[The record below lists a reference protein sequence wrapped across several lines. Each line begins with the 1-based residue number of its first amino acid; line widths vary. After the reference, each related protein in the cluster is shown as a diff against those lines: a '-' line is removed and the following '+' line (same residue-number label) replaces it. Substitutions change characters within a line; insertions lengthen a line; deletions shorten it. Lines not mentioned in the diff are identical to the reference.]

1 MNSAP
6 VLVLLVFDAALL
18 LASSVLS
25 DREKSPGDSVLLN
38 VLFFCSGMPA
48 LIYQVVWQ
56 RALFAIY
63 GVNAQSVAVVV
74 TAFMLGLGIGS
85 LVGGRLSGRFPR
97 SGILIFGLAELGVAA
112 FGLASLRIFHWVAT
126 YTAGANLFSVILLSV
141 VLLLIPTVLMGAT
154 LPLLVEHLVL
164 RTNRV
169 GFSVSTLYFVNT
181 FGSGRL
187 LSRGNIS
194 VARLWAVRR
203 RDAGRLFERVGRRVR
218 LRLWEAKRASVR
230 SSQAEHEAAGHGLH
244 GNVPGDG
251 DGSRRVFGAH
261 RFGV

>member
-1 MNSAP
+1 MNSVP

-18 LASSVLS
+18 VASNFFLGETKQNKDSLFLS
-25 DREKSPGDSVLLN
+25 

-85 LVGGRLSGRFPR
+85 LVGGRLSARFPR
-97 SGILIFGLAELGVAA
+97 SGVLIFGGAELGVAA

-126 YTAGANLFSVILLSV
+126 FTAGAGLFSVVLFSLL
-141 VLLLIPTVLMGAT
+141 LLLIPTILMGAT

-164 RTNRV
+164 RPGRL

-181 FGSGRL
+181 FGSAVACYLCAAFL
-187 LSRGNIS
+187 LRDFGQSGS
-194 VARLWAVRR
+194 VTLAACLNAMVGGSAYLYARRKPAPAEEGARAEAVKND
-203 RDAGRLFERVGRRVR
+203 DAARVA
-218 LRLWEAKRASVR
+218 L
-230 SSQAEHEAAGHGLH
+230 
-244 GNVPGDG
+244 DM
-251 DGSRRVFGAH
+251 
-261 RFGV
+261 